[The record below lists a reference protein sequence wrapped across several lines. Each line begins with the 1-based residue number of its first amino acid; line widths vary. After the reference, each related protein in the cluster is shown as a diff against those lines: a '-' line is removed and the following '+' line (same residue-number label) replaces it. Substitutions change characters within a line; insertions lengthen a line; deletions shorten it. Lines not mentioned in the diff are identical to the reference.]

1 MQEALR
7 VLGLPARFVSGYL
20 DCAASEAGRASTH
33 AWAEAY
39 LPEVGWTG
47 YDPTL
52 GESGGFFVYD
62 FWITSDRV
70 LAWAYWPERAS

>member
-1 MQEALR
+1 MSTVEWFGPEVVPASGRDLLVEWKFEAEVR
-7 VLGLPARFVSGYL
+7 VSR
-20 DCAASEAGRASTH
+20 DAGR
-33 AWAEAY
+33 
-39 LPEVGWTG
+39 